1 MAEWLASPGAQALLG
16 VGPSVAQLTSG
27 GTFNVTI
34 VAPALDVAEV
44 VWDALGKAVQENGPM
59 PPHWQMSAG

>member
-1 MAEWLASPGAQALLG
+1 GPGQR
-16 VGPSVAQLTSG
+16 G
-27 GTFNVTI
+27 GAVNVTI

-59 PPHWQMSAG
+59 PPHWQMSAT